1 MAFDSK
7 GLDDYVDVAQRI
19 ADFRERY
26 PNGSLQPFDPA
37 RPWEQAVVNG
47 VSKDGKPYAMTMIVY
62 VAAAYRTPDDQRP
75 GIGMAW
81 EPFPGRT
88 PYTLG
93 SELMN
98 AETSAWGRA
107 IIAALA
113 SDSKR
118 GVSSREE
125 VRNRQAEREPQS
137 AKETAGANGHAAKK
151 PMHPAQKIAMYLKRC
166 GVTDDADRLI
176 KVSILAERTD
186 PIASSKELSDETLNR
201 IADELS
207 SCRNPA
213 QLEALLRSKAPAS

>member
-19 ADFRERY
+19 ADFRQQY
-26 PNGSLQPFDPA
+26 PHGSLQPLDPA
-37 RPWEQAVVNG
+37 HPWEQAVVNG

-62 VAAAYRTPDDQRP
+62 VAAAYRTPEDPRP
-75 GIGMAW
+75 GIGVAW

-125 VRNRQAEREPQS
+125 VRNRAAEREPEPPPKATPAVNGNPLPDPKRRAIFAQFNELGIKDADVQRDTLAGILGRPVDS
-137 AKETAGANGHAAKK
+137 RKGLTAADGDKVLTELRKRPRPAKEAVTA
-151 PMHPAQKIAMYLKRC
+151 
-166 GVTDDADRLI
+166 
-176 KVSILAERTD
+176 S
-186 PIASSKELSDETLNR
+186 
-201 IADELS
+201 
-207 SCRNPA
+207 
-213 QLEALLRSKAPAS
+213 